1 MTKEHNTT
9 QDLDFQSSSDHS
21 NIEEDLPAGS
31 AALLANVEV
40 QIQKI
45 AERQRQISAKI
56 QIPKPVEQ
64 IWKVLTDYEA
74 LADFIPNLAKSR
86 LLEHPNGGIRLEQI
100 GSQRLLNLKF
110 CARVVLDLEE
120 YFPKEINFRM
130 VEGDFKGFSGSWSLE
145 PCSIGEYVGTSLC
158 YTIQIWPKLTM
169 PVAII
174 ENRLSK
180 DLQLNLLA
188 IHKRVEELDRRKV

>member
-21 NIEEDLPAGS
+21 NIEEDLPADS

-145 PCSIGEYVGTSLC
+145 PCSIGESVGTSLC

-188 IHKRVEELDRRKV
+188 IHKRVEELDQRKV